1 MAIAFA
7 PKQEA
12 SPNKP
17 EPASPN
23 KPKDWKRN
31 AKWRAANPDAYRAY
45 MAEYMRKRRKG

>member
-1 MAIAFA
+1 MAIAFT

-12 SPNKP
+12 SPNKT
-17 EPASPN
+17 EPVSPN